1 MAMTKSLKS
10 TLIEIGKW
18 LIVLWLMSPLAL
30 AMSGPVDFSRVA
42 LGILLFIIFTG
53 KLLFDTIIAPLK
65 TRTERTAAQDVI
77 MMIGAV
83 VAAVWG
89 LIGWWLGKRFES
101 GGAAQRQPATVAEQP
116 T

>member
-1 MAMTKSLKS
+1 MSNSLKR

-30 AMSGPVDFSRVA
+30 AMRGPVDFSRVA

-83 VAAVWG
+83 TAIGLAVTMMILLVG
-89 LIGWWLGKRFES
+89 VYVMRLM
-101 GGAAQRQPATVAEQP
+101 AEQNRP
-116 T
+116 PGQ

>member
-1 MAMTKSLKS
+1 MTKPLKA

-30 AMSGPVDFSRVA
+30 AMRGPVDFSRVA

-83 VAAVWG
+83 TAIGLAVTM
-89 LIGWWLGKRFES
+89 LILLVGVYVTKLIES
-101 GGAAQRQPATVAEQP
+101 QNQPPGQ
-116 T
+116 

>member
-1 MAMTKSLKS
+1 MAMTKSFKS

-18 LIVLWLMSPLAL
+18 TIVLWLMSPLAL
-30 AMSGPVDFSRVA
+30 AMRGPVDFSRVA
-42 LGILLFIIFTG
+42 IGILLFIIFTG

-83 VAAVWG
+83 TAVG
-89 LIGWWLGKRFES
+89 LAVTMMIVLIGVYVMKLMGE
-101 GGAAQRQPATVAEQP
+101 QNQPP
-116 T
+116 TQ

>member
-18 LIVLWLMSPLAL
+18 VIVLWLMSPLAL
-30 AMSGPVDFSRVA
+30 AMNGPVDFSRVA
-42 LGILLFIIFTG
+42 LGLLLFIIFTG

-65 TRTERTAAQDVI
+65 TRTERTALQDVI

-83 VAAVWG
+83 TAVG
-89 LIGWWLGKRFES
+89 LAVTMMILLVGVYVMRLM
-101 GGAAQRQPATVAEQP
+101 VEQSRLP
-116 T
+116 GQ